1 MYVKTKNET
10 LRIGHLSTIYHT
22 NFILLKDRR
31 FSKEIGKKVIWKL
44 YGTGPSI
51 IDAFRNNELDLAYIG
66 IPPAMVGIDQGVK
79 IRCIA
84 GGHVEGTLLISKKEN
99 YKTLSQFDNDLEKTL
114 RQFEGNIIG
123 VPRRGSIH
131 DVIINHFLNKF
142 KLSKFIEIRNYSQAE
157 LIALDIMKENIVA
170 GVGTPS
176 LAIFSSTLFNSQIIV
191 PPNKL
196 CANNPS
202 YGIIASEN
210 LIQNDPDILKIFL
223 KFHKKA
229 TILLRKH
236 PKKAAFPF
244 ISKIHPEKEHYEL

>member
-176 LAIFSSTLFNSQIIV
+176 LAIFSSTLFNSLDKNYISRILSIS
-191 PPNKL
+191 PKYCIALSEGYLKSTENFIEIMKENHYINK
-196 CANNPS
+196 
-202 YGIIASEN
+202 E
-210 LIQNDPDILKIFL
+210 LKIEDIFY
-223 KFHKKA
+223 
-229 TILLRKH
+229 
-236 PKKAAFPF
+236 FPF